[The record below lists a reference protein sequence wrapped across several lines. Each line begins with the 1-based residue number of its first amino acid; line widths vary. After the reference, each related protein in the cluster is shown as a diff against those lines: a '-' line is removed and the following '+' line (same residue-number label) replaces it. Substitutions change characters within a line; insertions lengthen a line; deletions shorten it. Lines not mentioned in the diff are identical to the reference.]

1 MLPFLV
7 VIVLRAGRS
16 WFPTEDMAV
25 IALRA
30 RDVTTWR
37 FPLTGA
43 WSRVGFAHPG
53 PAFYWV
59 LGAASAVTGGAPW
72 SLIVAGTVMQIL
84 AIGVALRL
92 AWRRGGPPVVLFV
105 ALLLTGSYL
114 AIDAWGLIAPW
125 NV

>member
-30 RDVTTWR
+30 RDVTTGR

-59 LGAASAVTGGAPW
+59 LGSASAVTRSIRTMERA
-72 SLIVAGTVMQIL
+72 TN
-84 AIGVALRL
+84 AIPASMVR
-92 AWRRGGPPVVLFV
+92 PM
-105 ALLLTGSYL
+105 LTADSMSR
-114 AIDAWGLIAPW
+114 
-125 NV
+125 